1 MKKVSDELD
10 AELFPSSSALQTGWT
25 GAKDFMAGWT
35 AVILPG
41 PQSRSPLSEAFGWM
55 VIIIKLLL
63 STATSRYCIARLDT
77 VNKLN
82 ILPLNILLKNIFCAA
97 LRDEQSV
104 FSFAKESIWFIGDF
118 CFILMSS
125 RNPFLLEITT
135 VIHCVFEVHWSK
147 CDKWLKTKLRC
158 IWMTW
163 ICFRTTKT
171 MREE

>member
-82 ILPLNILLKNIFCAA
+82 ILLLKNIFCAA

-104 FSFAKESIWFIGDF
+104 FSVANESIWFIGDF
-118 CFILMSS
+118 CFISMSS
-125 RNPFLLEITT
+125 RNPFLLGITT